1 MKLVTAVR
9 IAEIFSG
16 VMLILFALT
25 VPMARWLLMAGYILA
40 ASAAFY
46 LSSRLLITRSAQHI
60 GIVLALL
67 ILAPRLP
74 HVVSN
79 GIPVLPSSVAVV
91 SYSLALLL
99 LVCQLFVLIVAVRA
113 LRKGASA

>member
-1 MKLVTAVR
+1 MRLVTAVR

-16 VMLILFALT
+16 IVLVLFALT
-25 VPMARWLLMAGYILA
+25 VPIARWFVMTAYIAAGGT
-40 ASAAFY
+40 AFFV
-46 LSSRLLITRSAQHI
+46 SSRLLVTRSAQVV

-67 ILAPRLP
+67 ILVPRLP
-74 HVVSN
+74 AAVSN
-79 GIPVLPSSVAVV
+79 GIPVLPSSVAAV

-113 LRKGASA
+113 LRGAASA